1 MSTIEDIH
9 RPTSCQWQ
17 CHRNRGNIGIPN
29 TRPINL
35 LPEYSCFNKE
45 WGQGRV
51 SNSCSIS
58 GTLRCNL
65 VTNPVISHE

>member
-1 MSTIEDIH
+1 LKIFIDLLAANGNVIE
-9 RPTSCQWQ
+9 T
-17 CHRNRGNIGIPN
+17 RGNIGIPN
-29 TRPINL
+29 RRPINL
-35 LPEYSCFNKE
+35 LPEYRCFNKE

-65 VTNPVISHE
+65 VTHPVISHE

>member
-29 TRPINL
+29 TRLSIFYL
-35 LPEYSCFNKE
+35 STGASIKSGVKE
-45 WGQGRV
+45 G
-51 SNSCSIS
+51 
-58 GTLRCNL
+58 
-65 VTNPVISHE
+65 